1 MTNLEPHTTTS
12 GEFRILLADDNALM
26 RQVLRLI
33 LETYP
38 NMTII
43 GEATNG
49 IEAVEMAADLNPDGI
64 IMDVNMPK
72 IDGIQAT
79 KQIKTAQTAIS
90 IIGLTVMDD
99 QHVMEAMKE
108 AGADA
113 VLLKDELNDLHE
125 AMRRWSTD
133 ALN

>member
-79 KQIKTAQTAIS
+79 KQIKTAQTSIS

-99 QHVMEAMKE
+99 KHVMEAMKA
-108 AGADA
+108 AGAEA
-113 VLLKDELNDLHE
+113 VLFKDELNDLHE